1 MKEIAI
7 MWLILAAVLLAIS
20 GCATF
25 EPDDGRHFSPPTF
38 HFEPYQPKQPENPSN
53 SYTVLVS
60 DRS

>member
-1 MKEIAI
+1 